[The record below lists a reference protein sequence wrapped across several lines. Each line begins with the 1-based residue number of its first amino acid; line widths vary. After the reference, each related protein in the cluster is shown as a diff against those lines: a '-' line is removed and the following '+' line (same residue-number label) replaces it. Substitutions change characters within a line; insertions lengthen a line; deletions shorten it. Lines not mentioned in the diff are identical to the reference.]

1 MLLLSKGESWDST
14 SRNRPI
20 SSEAENRHRSFGEE
34 DGREGVL
41 GEGEFVGPGDD
52 DEREGALGEGEFVG
66 PGDDDE
72 REGVLGEGEFV
83 GPGDDDEREGALGG
97 VEVNILERR
106 SKHCL
111 L

>member
-1 MLLLSKGESWDST
+1 MATTSKIVLPLSKGESWDST

-20 SSEAENRHRSFGEE
+20 SSEAENWHRSFREE

-52 DEREGALGEGEFVG
+52 DEREGVQ
-66 PGDDDE
+66 
-72 REGVLGEGEFV
+72 
-83 GPGDDDEREGALGG
+83 GG
-97 VEVNILERR
+97 VEVDILERR
-106 SKHCL
+106 SKRCL

>member
-1 MLLLSKGESWDST
+1 MATTSQIVLPLSKGESWDST

-52 DEREGALGEGEFVG
+52 DEREGF
-66 PGDDDE
+66 
-72 REGVLGEGEFV
+72 
-83 GPGDDDEREGALGG
+83 LGG
-97 VEVNILERR
+97 VEVDILERR
-106 SKHCL
+106 L
-111 L
+111 LALKTDFEY

>member
-1 MLLLSKGESWDST
+1 MRLVATTSQIVLPLSKGESWGST

-52 DEREGALGEGEFVG
+52 DEREGVLGEGEFVG

-72 REGVLGEGEFV
+72 REGVLG
-83 GPGDDDEREGALGG
+83 G
-97 VEVNILERR
+97 VEVHILERR
-106 SKHCL
+106 SKRCL

>member
-1 MLLLSKGESWDST
+1 MKSFTSAVQRPRHKRVVYFFATRAEVGGNHVLDSAPLSQGESWDST

-41 GEGEFVGPGDD
+41 GEGES
-52 DEREGALGEGEFVG
+52 VG

-72 REGVLGEGEFV
+72 REGVLGV
-83 GPGDDDEREGALGG
+83 
-97 VEVNILERR
+97 VEVDILERR
-106 SKHCL
+106 SKRCL

>member
-1 MLLLSKGESWDST
+1 MATTSQIVLPLSKGESWDST

-41 GEGEFVGPGDD
+41 GEGEYVGPGDD
-52 DEREGALGEGEFVG
+52 DERGG
-66 PGDDDE
+66 
-72 REGVLGEGEFV
+72 
-83 GPGDDDEREGALGG
+83 GG
-97 VEVNILERR
+97 VEVDILERR
-106 SKHCL
+106 SKRCL